1 MVSYFSTT
9 KTNVRMEKENLNTK
23 EAALFLC
30 VSMSKLFKM
39 CMRKELKYYKVGRIS
54 LFKKKD
60 LEDYLQNHTYFS
72 IQDLKHIADK
82 KLANKKMVEQ

>member
-9 KTNVRMEKENLNTK
+9 KTNLRMEKENLNTK

-30 VSMSKLFKM
+30 VSLSKLFKM

-60 LEDYLQNHTYFS
+60 LEDYLQNHAYLT

-82 KLANKKMVEQ
+82 TLASSKIV